1 MTARHSR
8 PQRFTALL
16 FLALAACGAGG
27 AASLPAVDVSPV
39 AAADPG
45 STLPA
50 TWVEGPFAEIYV
62 RGYRDSDGD
71 GVGDLRGL
79 TERLDYLQALGVSG
93 IWLMPVTASQDHD
106 HGYAVTDYRAVE
118 PDYGSLAD
126 LDALLAAAHA
136 RGIGVILDYVMNHSA
151 YQNPLFVNARSG
163 AGNPYRGFYVW
174 SATHP
179 AGWSIYGRDP
189 WYAATTG
196 WYFAAFWDQMP
207 EFDLLAPTVLAY
219 HQDNLRFWLNR
230 GVDGFRFDAV
240 GNLVENGPAAW
251 ENQPEDYAIMGAMQA
266 VVSGYQR
273 RFMVCEDPGDPWG
286 MAQPSA
292 CGHAFAF
299 GHQTDLVAASAGNAA
314 AIQAVASYPLDA
326 PTGMAT
332 LVSNH
337 DTFAGQRLWDQVAGD
352 AARYRLAAATYLLQP
367 GVPFIYYGEEIGL
380 AGAAGL
386 TGDPKLRA
394 PMSWTG
400 DTVRAGFTTGWPF
413 RALSANV
420 TTQNVAGEEG
430 DPGSLL
436 AFYRTVIALRRAR
449 PSLARGDYV
458 PTVAGSALAF
468 TRTLGAEGTLV
479 VLNYGAGSAAPVVA
493 GLPAGATLQSLYPA
507 GGAPLTADAWGRV
520 TCPLAGRALA
530 VWSYAR

>member
-1 MTARHSR
+1 M
-8 PQRFTALL
+8 
-16 FLALAACGAGG
+16 
-27 AASLPAVDVSPV
+27 
-39 AAADPG
+39 
-45 STLPA
+45 LPA
-50 TWVEGPFAEIYV
+50 TWIEGPFAEIYV

-71 GVGDLRGL
+71 GVGDLPGL

-118 PDYGSLAD
+118 PDYGSLVD
-126 LDALLAAAHA
+126 LDTFLAAAHA

-207 EFDLLAPTVLAY
+207 EFDLLAPAVLAY

-299 GHQTDLVAASAGNAA
+299 GHQADLVAASAGNSA

-326 PTGMAT
+326 PAGMAT

-352 AARYRLAAATYLLQP
+352 AARYRLVAATYLLQP

-386 TGDPKLRA
+386 TGDPKLRT
-394 PMSWTG
+394 PMSWTS
-400 DTVRAGFTTGWPF
+400 DTARAGFTTGRPF

-420 TTQNVAGEEG
+420 TTQNVTGEEG

-493 GLPAGATLQSLYPA
+493 GLPAGATLQPLYPA
-507 GGAPLTADAWGRV
+507 GGAPLTADASGRV